1 MPGNVES
8 GTTLDRPL
16 TGDVADLEEKV
27 LAGERLGLA
36 DLVRLYR
43 TPDILALGRMANRV
57 RERKNGNRTYF
68 IVNAHIN
75 PTNICVNECRFCAF
89 SRSAGADGAYA
100 MSLEEVRERARALRG
115 RPLSEVHVVG
125 GLHPDWPYDRYLDV
139 LRAIRE
145 ELPEAHLQAY
155 TAVEVAHIAER
166 GGVTV
171 ERALRDMVEAG
182 LGSLPGGGAEVF
194 DREIRSAL
202 CPRKLSPEA
211 WLDVHRTAHRIGLR
225 SNATMLY
232 GHVETAEQRADHL
245 ARLRE
250 VQDETGGFL
259 AFIPLAYHPENT
271 PLGGKR
277 ASGYEDL
284 RNLAVARVA
293 LDDFDHVKAFWI
305 MLGLK
310 MAQVSQAFG
319 VDDLDGTVVEERI
332 THSAGAETPQA
343 LTREELVGLIREAG
357 REPVERDTLYNV
369 VRHEGADP

>member
-1 MPGNVES
+1 L
-8 GTTLDRPL
+8 LDRPL
-16 TGDVADLEEKV
+16 TGDVADLEETV
-27 LAGERLGLA
+27 LAGERLGVPDIA
-36 DLVRLYR
+36 RLYR
-43 TPDILALGRMANRV
+43 TRDILALGRMANCV
-57 RERKNGNRTYF
+57 RQRRNGDRTYF
-68 IVNAHIN
+68 IINAHIN

-89 SRSAGADGAYA
+89 SRSAGAEGAYE
-100 MSLEEVRERARALRG
+100 MSLEEVRERSRALRG

-125 GLHPDWPYDRYLDV
+125 GLHPAWPYRRYLDI

-155 TAVEVAHIAER
+155 TAVEVAYIAER
-166 GGVTV
+166 GEVSI
-171 ERALRDMVEAG
+171 EHALRDLVDAG

-194 DREIRSAL
+194 DPEIRSAL
-202 CPRKLSPEA
+202 CPRKLSPKA
-211 WLDVHRTAHRIGLR
+211 WLDVHRTAHRMGLR

-232 GHVETAEQRADHL
+232 GHVETAEQRAHHL
-245 ARLRE
+245 VRLRE
-250 VQDETGGFL
+250 LQDETGGFL

-277 ASGYEDL
+277 AGGYEDL

-293 LDDFDHVKAFWI
+293 LDNFDHIKAFWI

-310 MAQVSQAFG
+310 IAQVSQAFG

-332 THSAGAETPQA
+332 THAAGAETPQA
-343 LTREELVGLIREAG
+343 LAREELVALIREAG

-369 VRHEGADP
+369 TRSEEAAR